1 MTPFQAEILA
11 YRPSGTYLLAMKTL
25 PLLLLAAV
33 VPVQPLK
40 ANSWPAWRGDL
51 SGSGVT
57 NAGELPLEWGKEK
70 NVRWR
75 VELPEA
81 GNSTPIVHGDR
92 IFVTQPVT
100 PEKWRGLMCFDL
112 KDGKL
117 LWKNG
122 LVYDKPETTH
132 NTNPY
137 CSPSPA
143 TDGKIVVA
151 AYGSAGVAAYDFEG
165 KQLWHRDLGP
175 VAHEWGTSSS
185 PVLHGDLAI
194 VYHGPGDGAA
204 LYALNKNTGEIA
216 WKWEEPKWV
225 TGPRTDGFAGKDDGI
240 IGAFSTPILVKGGDR
255 EELVMSFPME
265 MKAFDPKTGEI
276 LWTCAGLN
284 PLVYASPVAAGDI
297 VIAMGGYYGNSIAV
311 KTGGSG
317 DVTASHRLWHEV
329 RHDGGI
335 GTGVVHGDYYYY
347 GGSVVSCM
355 EIKTGKE
362 VWKARLPDAGGSW
375 GSFLLAGDRIYAL
388 SQKGSTAVFRANP
401 EKLEVIAQ
409 SDLGEHT
416 NSSPVP
422 TGKSLII
429 RTHEALWCIGSE

>member
-1 MTPFQAEILA
+1 MNTARFFLLTTLVFA
-11 YRPSGTYLLAMKTL
+11 SGTI
-25 PLLLLAAV
+25 
-33 VPVQPLK
+33 Q
-40 ANSWPAWRGDL
+40 ANPWSAWRGDIA
-51 SGSGVT
+51 GSGISSAT
-57 NAGELPLEWGKEK
+57 ELPLEWGKEK

-75 VELPEA
+75 VPLPEA

-92 IFVTQPVT
+92 VFVTQPVT

-112 KDGKL
+112 NDGKL

-122 LVYDKPETTH
+122 VVYDKSETTH

-143 TDGKIVVA
+143 TDGNIVVT
-151 AYGSAGVAAYDFEG
+151 AYGSAGVAAYDFDG

-175 VAHEWGTSSS
+175 VVHEWGTSSS

-194 VYHGPGDGAA
+194 VYHGPGEGAA
-204 LYALNKNTGEIA
+204 LCALNKNTGEIV

-225 TGPRTDGFAGKDDGI
+225 TGPRTDGFAGKENGI
-240 IGAFSTPILVKGGDR
+240 VGAFSTPILVKAGDR

-265 MKAFDPKTGEI
+265 MKAFDPQTGAI

-284 PLVYASPVAAGDI
+284 PLVYSSPVAAGDI
-297 VIAMGGYYGNSIAV
+297 VIAMGGYNGNSIAV

-317 DVTASHRLWHEV
+317 DVTATHRLWHQI
-329 RHDGGI
+329 RHNGGI
-335 GTGVVHGDYYYY
+335 GTGVVHGDHYYY
-347 GGSVVSCM
+347 GGGIVSCM
-355 EIKTGKE
+355 EVKTGKE
-362 VWKARLPDAGGSW
+362 VWKARLPEAGGSW
-375 GSFLLAGDRIYAL
+375 GSYLLSGDRIYAL

-401 EKLEVIAQ
+401 GKLEVLANN
-409 SDLGEHT
+409 DLGEHT

-422 TGKSLII
+422 AGKFLLI
-429 RTHEALWCIGSE
+429 RTHESLWCIGGE

>member
-1 MTPFQAEILA
+1 MNTARYFLLITLAFASGAIQAN
-11 YRPSGTYLLAMKTL
+11 P
-25 PLLLLAAV
+25 
-33 VPVQPLK
+33 
-40 ANSWPAWRGDL
+40 WPAWRGDIA
-51 SGSGVT
+51 GSGIT
-57 NAGELPLEWGKEK
+57 SATELPLEWGKEK
-70 NVRWR
+70 NIRWR
-75 VELPEA
+75 VPLPEA

-92 IFVTQPVT
+92 VFLTQPVT

-112 KDGKL
+112 NEGKL

-122 LVYDKPETTH
+122 VVYDKPETTH

-143 TDGKIVVA
+143 TDGNIVVTA
-151 AYGSAGVAAYDFEG
+151 FGSAGVAAYDFEG

-175 VAHEWGTSSS
+175 VVHEWGTSSS

-204 LYALNKNTGEIA
+204 LYALNKNTGGIV
-216 WKWEEPKWV
+216 WKWEEPEWV
-225 TGPRTDGFAGKDDGI
+225 TGPRTDGFAGRDDGI
-240 IGAFSTPILVKGGDR
+240 VGAFSTPILVKAGDR

-265 MKAFDPKTGEI
+265 MKAFDPKTGVI

-284 PLVYASPVAAGDI
+284 PLVYSSPVAAGDI
-297 VIAMGGYYGNSIAV
+297 VLAMGGYNGNSIAV

-317 DVTASHRLWHEV
+317 DVTATHRLWHQV
-329 RHDGGI
+329 RHNGGI
-335 GTGVVHGDYYYY
+335 GTGVVHGGYYYY
-347 GGSVVSCM
+347 GGGIVSCM
-355 EIKTGKE
+355 EVETGKE

-375 GSFLLAGDRIYAL
+375 GSYLLSGDRIYAL

-401 EKLEVIAQ
+401 GKLEVLANN
-409 SDLGEHT
+409 DLGEHT

-422 TGKSLII
+422 AGKFLLI
-429 RTHEALWCIGSE
+429 RTHESLWCIGGE

>member
-1 MTPFQAEILA
+1 MKTFL
-11 YRPSGTYLLAMKTL
+11 PSLLAIA
-25 PLLLLAAV
+25 LLSPSLH
-33 VPVQPLK
+33 
-40 ANSWPAWRGDL
+40 ANSWPAWRGDRA
-51 SGSGVT
+51 GSGVT
-57 NAGELPLEWGKEK
+57 EASALPLEWGKDK

-92 IFVTQPVT
+92 LFVTQPVT

-112 KDGKL
+112 ADGKM

-151 AYGSAGVAAYDFEG
+151 AYGSAGVAAYDFAG
-165 KQLWHRDLGP
+165 NQLWHRDLGP
-175 VAHEWGTSSS
+175 IEHEWGNSSS

-194 VYHGPGDGAA
+194 VYQGPGKGSA
-204 LYALNKNTGEIA
+204 LYALNKTTGETV

-240 IGAFSTPILVKGGDR
+240 IGAFSTPILVKAGDR
-255 EELVMSFPME
+255 DELVMSFPME
-265 MKAFDPKTGEI
+265 MKAFAPKTGEI
-276 LWTCAGLN
+276 LWTCGGLN
-284 PLVYASPVAAGDI
+284 PLVYTSPVAGDGI
-297 VIAMGGYYGNSIAV
+297 VLAMGGYYGNSIAV

-317 DVTASHRLWHEV
+317 DVTETHRLWYKE
-329 RHDGGI
+329 RHNGGI
-335 GTGVVHGDYYYY
+335 GTGVVKGDHYYYQTS
-347 GGSVVSCM
+347 GGIALCLDL
-355 EIKTGKE
+355 KTGE
-362 VWKARLPDAGGSW
+362 ELWEARLPGAGKSW
-375 GSFLLAGDRIYAL
+375 GSFLLAGDLIYSL
-388 SQKGSTAVFRANP
+388 SQAGDTVVFKAHP
-401 EKLEVIAQ
+401 EKLEVVAQ

-422 TGKSLII
+422 IGDALII
-429 RTHEALWCIGSE
+429 RTHEALWCLGK

>member
-1 MTPFQAEILA
+1 MKA
-11 YRPSGTYLLAMKTL
+11 YLPALLS
-25 PLLLLAAV
+25 LLLPAT
-33 VPVQPLK
+33 PGS
-40 ANSWPAWRGDL
+40 ANSWPAWRGDPA
-51 SGSGVT
+51 GSGVSGA
-57 NAGELPLEWGKEK
+57 AGLPTEWGKDK

-81 GNSTPIVHGDR
+81 GNSTPIVHDGR
-92 IFVTQPVT
+92 VFVTQPVT
-100 PEKWRGLMCFDL
+100 AEKWRGLMCFDL
-112 KDGKL
+112 KDGRL
-117 LWKNG
+117 LWKSG
-122 LVYDKPETTH
+122 LVYDKPEKTH

-143 TDGKIVVA
+143 TDGSIVVA

-175 VAHEWGTSSS
+175 VEHEWGTSSS
-185 PVLHGDLAI
+185 PVLHGDLCF
-194 VYHGPGDGAA
+194 VYHGPGTGAGLFA
-204 LYALNKNTGEIA
+204 LHKSTGEVV
-216 WKWEEPKWV
+216 WKFDEPKWV
-225 TGPRTDGFAGKDDGI
+225 TGTRTDGFAGKDDGI
-240 IGAFSTPILVKGGDR
+240 IGSFSTPILVKAGGR

-297 VIAMGGYYGNSIAV
+297 VLAMGGYNGNSIAV

-317 DVTASHRLWHEV
+317 DVTATHRLWHEV
-329 RHDGGI
+329 RHNGGI

-375 GSFLLAGDRIYAL
+375 GSYLLAGDRIYAL
-388 SQKGSTAVFRANP
+388 SQKGSTAIFRANP

-409 SDLGEHT
+409 SDLGEQT

-422 TGKSLII
+422 AGDAMII
-429 RTHEALWCIGSE
+429 RTHEALWCVGEG